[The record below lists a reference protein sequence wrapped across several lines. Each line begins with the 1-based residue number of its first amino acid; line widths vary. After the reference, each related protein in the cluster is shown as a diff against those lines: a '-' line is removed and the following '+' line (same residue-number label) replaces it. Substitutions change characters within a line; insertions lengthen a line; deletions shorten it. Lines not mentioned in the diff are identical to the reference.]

1 MFGTIVNAKIPDV
14 AAVKV
19 YQLEDRSP
27 GAPKQVGASW
37 VEPTPP
43 TPSGTDNALGLHKV

>member
-1 MFGTIVNAKIPDV
+1 MVNAKLPEV

-19 YQLEDRSP
+19 YQLDDLSP
-27 GAPKQVGASW
+27 GAPKHVGASW

-43 TPSGTDNALGLHKV
+43 TPSGTDNALGLHNV